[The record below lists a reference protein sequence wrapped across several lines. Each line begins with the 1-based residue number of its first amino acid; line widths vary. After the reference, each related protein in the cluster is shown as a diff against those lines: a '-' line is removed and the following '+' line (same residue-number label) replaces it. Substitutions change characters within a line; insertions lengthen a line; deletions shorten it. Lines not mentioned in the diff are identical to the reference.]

1 VIAKV
6 EDAPYRGS
14 RNRDWVKIKCER
26 RQEFVICGF
35 TAPGGSRSHFGA
47 LLCAY
52 HDEEGNL
59 RYAGKVGTGYDEKT
73 LEEVHGKLRQRVRKT
88 SPLDEEIPRS
98 ETRDVTWV
106 TPKFVAEIC
115 FTEMTSDN
123 RLRHPVFHGLR
134 EDKEPES
141 VVLEQSKPAPNNS
154 KEQRKQGQDPPKS
167 SSKSSSNQTS
177 NSKGSQKNSRGEV
190 GRVSISNPDREVFPS
205 ANITKLE
212 LAEYFSRIAEHM
224 LPFLANR
231 PLSLVRCPR
240 GREEKCFFQKHFADA
255 VPEFVHITK
264 IEEKKGRAPYSYV
277 DDADGLVSL
286 AQWGV
291 IEFHPWGSRVDRTD
305 RPDVLIFDLDPNPD
319 VKWEEVL
326 GATFLVRDIL
336 ENELDLQTFVK
347 TSGGKG
353 LHVYVPIQRYS
364 GWEEAREFTKN
375 VSEAVKR
382 RNPDKFVTVSTK
394 AKREGKIF
402 IDYLRNGRGATS
414 VAPFSPRAR
423 ECAPVS
429 VPIGRHEI
437 SPDLRADQY
446 TLENIFKRLG
456 ALKEDPWKDF
466 FDVKQRISKSLLE
479 KVKTL

>member
-1 VIAKV
+1 
-6 EDAPYRGS
+6 
-14 RNRDWVKIKCER
+14 
-26 RQEFVICGF
+26 
-35 TAPGGSRSHFGA
+35 
-47 LLCAY
+47 
-52 HDEEGNL
+52 
-59 RYAGKVGTGYDEKT
+59 
-73 LEEVHGKLRQRVRKT
+73 
-88 SPLDEEIPRS
+88 
-98 ETRDVTWV
+98 
-106 TPKFVAEIC
+106 
-115 FTEMTSDN
+115 
-123 RLRHPVFHGLR
+123 
-134 EDKEPES
+134 
-141 VVLEQSKPAPNNS
+141 
-154 KEQRKQGQDPPKS
+154 
-167 SSKSSSNQTS
+167 
-177 NSKGSQKNSRGEV
+177 
-190 GRVSISNPDREVFPS
+190 
-205 ANITKLE
+205 
-212 LAEYFSRIAEHM
+212 M

-240 GREEKCFFQKHFADA
+240 GREQKCFFQKHFADS
-255 VPEFVHITK
+255 VPDFVHITK
-264 IEEKKGRAPYSYV
+264 IEEKEGRAPYSYV

-336 ENELDLQTFVK
+336 ENELDLESFVK

-353 LHVYVPIQRYS
+353 LHVYVPIERYS
-364 GWEEAREFTKN
+364 DWDEAREFTKS

-382 RNPDKFVTVSTK
+382 QNPSKFVTVSTK

-402 IDYLRNGRGATS
+402 IDYLRNGRGSTS

-429 VPIGRHEI
+429 VPIGWHEI

-456 ALKEDPWKDF
+456 ALKEDPWKNF

-479 KVKTL
+479 KVKKL